1 MDRSN
6 PQNIKNGESREKIKR
21 KEKKRR
27 AWDLNL
33 SEKKSSEMYLGRL
46 TTANWNEKRKY

>member
-1 MDRSN
+1 M
-6 PQNIKNGESREKIKR
+6 EKVEKKS
-21 KEKKRR
+21 KEKKKKRP

-33 SEKKSSEMYLGRL
+33 SEKKSSEMYLGPLTFL